1 MLKYFNRRPKA
12 PTGPRMDSSG
22 TFNGDTSSAVSVLER
37 ALDPVRLLTLFFLII
52 LLTTRFGAG
61 DQQIGS
67 DVRVGLVVIALGY
80 IVAIGIR
87 LRGEENS
94 SLDRLLHPL
103 VRVGLDTLVALMV
116 LLLVDTAAGP
126 LAWLVLAMPMLT
138 ANIHYGSFAAVIAWL
153 AMSLSYLGLSILS
166 ADTEGA
172 ANDALGA
179 GIQQLFALLIIAS
192 GVGVVVKS
200 VRDRVEGTDSA
211 LREARS
217 RSRQLSGIA
226 NSAQTMADIDEP
238 LAVLSHAVAQIPT
251 FGFTDAEIIERF
263 GPRDY
268 RVLAAVHKGDRQ
280 MPSPEVLT
288 DKAIETDSLVQ
299 VSMGESLI
307 TDQVLHLHDYRSA
320 AAVTVHEDETTS
332 LVVRGWLETS
342 RDPLQTNDIRSFELY
357 ATQVATAYNNAVEV
371 QRLEERSR
379 DLAWEADH
387 DALTGLAN
395 RAQLMR
401 ILHERLGTGGQKAA
415 GSLTLMFLDLDGFK
429 AANDTHGH
437 LVGDQV
443 LIEIGRRL
451 TRLVERPHV
460 VGRLGGDEFL
470 VVLDTSTGVD
480 VNSFANR
487 VVGAVS
493 QPLRIGEA
501 VIHLGTSVGVAAAG
515 VGTTPDEVLQQ
526 ADQAMYSA
534 KQKGGNQVYHHRFVP
549 GGFQPSVG
557 TI

>member
-1 MLKYFNRRPKA
+1 MEN
-12 PTGPRMDSSG
+12 SG
-22 TFNGDTSSAVSVLER
+22 AFNGDSSSAVSVLER
-37 ALDPVRLLTLFFLII
+37 ALDPVRLLTLFFLIL

-67 DVRVGLVVIALGY
+67 DVRIGLIGISVGYIIAIGVGL
-80 IVAIGIR
+80 
-87 LRGEENS
+87 RGGENS
-94 SLDRLLHPL
+94 IVDRLLHPL

-138 ANIHYGSFAAVIAWL
+138 ANIHYGSFAAVITWL
-153 AMSLSYLGLSILS
+153 AMSLSYLGLSIPS
-166 ADTEGA
+166 AETEGA

-263 GPRDY
+263 GPREY
-268 RVLAAVHKGDRQ
+268 RVLAAVHKGDRS
-280 MPSPEVLT
+280 MPGAEVLT
-288 DKAIETDSLVQ
+288 DKAIETDVLVQ

-332 LVVRGWLETS
+332 LVVRAWLESS

-357 ATQVATAYNNAVEV
+357 ATQVATAYNNALEV
-371 QRLEERSR
+371 QRLEKRSR

-401 ILHERLGTGGQKAA
+401 ILNERLTA
-415 GSLTLMFLDLDGFK
+415 GKGLTPASLSLMFLDLDGFK
-429 AANDTHGH
+429 AANDTWGH

-443 LIEIGRRL
+443 LIEIARRL
-451 TRLVERPHV
+451 TRLIERPHML
-460 VGRLGGDEFL
+460 GRLGGDEFL
-470 VVLDTSTGVD
+470 VVTDTSTGID
-480 VNSFANR
+480 VNSFAQR
-487 VVGAVS
+487 VVDAVS
-493 QPLRIGEA
+493 QPLRIAEA
-501 VIHLGTSVGVAAAG
+501 VIHLGSSVGVAAAS
-515 VGTTPDEVLQQ
+515 VGTTPDEILQHS
-526 ADQAMYSA
+526 DQAMYTA
-534 KQKGGNQVYHHRFVP
+534 KQKGGNQVHHYRHVP
-549 GGFQPSVG
+549 GVSPAAFRVVADPSVRRG
-557 TI
+557 VSG

>member
-1 MLKYFNRRPKA
+1 M
-12 PTGPRMDSSG
+12 TGEHTLHG
-22 TFNGDTSSAVSVLER
+22 NTSSAVGVLER

-61 DQQIGS
+61 DQTVGQ
-67 DVRVGLVVIALGY
+67 DVRYGLVGIAAVY
-80 IVAIGIR
+80 IIAIVFR
-87 LRGEENS
+87 LRGGDNS
-94 SLDRLLHPL
+94 LVERILHPL
-103 VRVGLDTLVALMV
+103 TRVALDTLVALMV

-153 AMSLSYLGLSILS
+153 AMSLAYLGLSIIS
-166 ADTEGA
+166 AESEGA

-192 GVGVVVKS
+192 GVGVVIKS

-217 RSRQLSGIA
+217 RSRQLSSIA
-226 NSAQTMADIDEP
+226 SSAQAMAHIDEP

-268 RVLAAVHKGDRQ
+268 RVVAAVHMGDRK
-280 MPSPEVLT
+280 MPAPESLT
-288 DKAIETDSLVQ
+288 DRAIETGGLVRIKL
-299 VSMGESLI
+299 GESLAN
-307 TDQVLHLHDYRSA
+307 DQILHLHDYRSA
-320 AAVTVHEDETTS
+320 VAVNVHEDDTRA
-332 LVVRGWLETS
+332 LVIRGWLESS
-342 RDPLQTNDIRSFELY
+342 RDPLETTDIRSFELY
-357 ATQVATAYNNAVEV
+357 ATQVTTAYGNAVEV
-371 QRLEERSR
+371 QRLEERSKE
-379 DLAWEADH
+379 LAWEADH

-401 ILHERLGTGGQKAA
+401 ILQERLGTHNTGPAPVA
-415 GSLTLMFLDLDGFK
+415 LLFLDLDGFK

-443 LIEIGRRL
+443 LIEVAHRL
-451 TRLVERPHV
+451 MRLVERPHV
-460 VGRLGGDEFL
+460 LGRLGGDEFL
-470 VVLDTSTGVD
+470 IIADTSTGMEVEG
-480 VNSFANR
+480 FANR
-487 VVGAVS
+487 VVAAIS

-501 VIHLGTSVGVAAAG
+501 VVNLGTSVGVAVAAP
-515 VGTTPDEVLQQ
+515 GTTPDEILQQ

-534 KQKGGNQVYHHRFVP
+534 KQGGGSQVAHHRRVP
-549 GGFQPSVG
+549 GAWASR
-557 TI
+557 

>member
-1 MLKYFNRRPKA
+1 MEN
-12 PTGPRMDSSG
+12 SG
-22 TFNGDTSSAVSVLER
+22 AFNGDSSSAVSVLER
-37 ALDPVRLLTLFFLII
+37 ALDPVRLLTLFFLIL

-67 DVRVGLVVIALGY
+67 DVRIGLIGISVGYILAIGVGL
-80 IVAIGIR
+80 
-87 LRGEENS
+87 RGGENS
-94 SLDRLLHPL
+94 IVDRLLHPL

-138 ANIHYGSFAAVIAWL
+138 ANIHYGSFAAVITWL

-166 ADTEGA
+166 AETEGA

-211 LREARS
+211 LRAARS

-263 GPRDY
+263 GPREY
-268 RVLAAVHKGDRQ
+268 RVLAAVHKGDRS
-280 MPSPEVLT
+280 MPGAEVLT
-288 DKAIETDSLVQ
+288 DKAIETDALVQ

-332 LVVRGWLETS
+332 LVVRAWLESS

-357 ATQVATAYNNAVEV
+357 ATQVATAYNNALEV
-371 QRLEERSR
+371 QRLEKRSR

-401 ILHERLGTGGQKAA
+401 ILNERLTA
-415 GSLTLMFLDLDGFK
+415 GKGSTPASLSLMFLDLDGFK

-437 LVGDQV
+437 LIGDQV
-443 LIEIGRRL
+443 LIEIARRL
-451 TRLVERPHV
+451 TRLIERPHMI
-460 VGRLGGDEFL
+460 GRLGGDEFL
-470 VVLDTSTGVD
+470 VVTDTSTGID
-480 VNSFANR
+480 VNLFAQR
-487 VVGAVS
+487 VVDAVS
-493 QPLRIGEA
+493 QPLRIAEA
-501 VIHLGTSVGVAAAG
+501 VIHLGSSVGVAAAS
-515 VGTTPDEVLQQ
+515 VGTTPDEILQHS
-526 ADQAMYSA
+526 DQAMYTA
-534 KQKGGNQVYHHRFVP
+534 KQQGGNQVHHYRHVP
-549 GGFQPSVG
+549 GVSPAAFRVVADPSVRRG
-557 TI
+557 VSG

>member
-1 MLKYFNRRPKA
+1 MRGDRLNRGD
-12 PTGPRMDSSG
+12 PT
-22 TFNGDTSSAVSVLER
+22 SAVGVLER
-37 ALDPVRLLTLFFLII
+37 ALDPVRLLTLLFLIA

-61 DQQIGS
+61 DQTVGD
-67 DVRVGLVVIALGY
+67 DVRWGLVGISVIY
-80 IVAIGIR
+80 IIAIVVR

-94 SLDRLLHPL
+94 IVDRLLHPL
-103 VRVGLDTLVALMV
+103 IRVVLDTLVALMV

-153 AMSLSYLGLSILS
+153 AMSLAYLGLSIIS
-166 ADTEGA
+166 ADSESA

-192 GVGVVVKS
+192 GVGVVIKS
-200 VRDRVEGTDSA
+200 VRDRVEGTDHA

-251 FGFTDAEIIERF
+251 FGFTDAEIVERF
-263 GPRDY
+263 GPGDY
-268 RVLAAVHKGDRQ
+268 RVVAAVHVGDRRL
-280 MPSPEVLT
+280 PSPETLT
-288 DKAIETDSLVQ
+288 DKAIETGALVQ
-299 VSMGESLI
+299 VQLGQSLV
-307 TDQVLHLHDYRSA
+307 TDQVLHLHDYRSGA
-320 AAVTVHEDETTS
+320 ALPVYEDVTRS
-332 LVVRGWLETS
+332 LVVRGWLDSS
-342 RDPLQTNDIRSFELY
+342 RDALQTTDIRSFELY
-357 ATQVATAYNNAVEV
+357 ATQVTTAYANALEV

-401 ILHERLGTGGQKAA
+401 ILHERLAPTNSAA
-415 GSLTLMFLDLDGFK
+415 PAPVALMFLDLDGFK

-443 LIEIGRRL
+443 LVEIAHRL
-451 TRLVERPHV
+451 MRLVDRPHV
-460 VGRLGGDEFL
+460 LGRLGGDEFL
-470 VVLDTSTGVD
+470 LIADSSTDVD
-480 VNSFANR
+480 IGIFANR
-487 VVGAVS
+487 IVAAVS

-501 VIHLGTSVGVAAAG
+501 VIHLSTSVGVAQAG
-515 VGTTPDEVLQQ
+515 LGTTPDEILQQ
-526 ADQAMYSA
+526 ADQAMYTA
-534 KQKGGNQVYHHRFVP
+534 KQEGGSRVSHYRRTPTVR
-549 GGFQPSVG
+549 
-557 TI
+557 TYL